1 MAAAFCAGR
10 VLNLPLKMSAGWQ
23 KSSYFAH
30 LKKHNHFASI
40 LVRDLTNAC
49 FNVLFTYTWNK
60 IILLFQKLESFLAWG
75 IPVFCA

>member
-1 MAAAFCAGR
+1 MTKIKLFC
-10 VLNLPLKMSAGWQ
+10 P
-23 KSSYFAH
+23 F
-30 LKKHNHFASI
+30 KKNNHFASI